1 MHAAHSGQ
9 GSPHT
14 DAAFPGG
21 THWFCPQESD
31 SHEVSSP
38 TEQSYPDTAEMMKRD
53 FWGQIIKDI
62 TTCNLLSLWSSTAG
76 KPAVLPGGHSSNPVE
91 KSMRPPPNTQ
101 HELTR
106 CASET
111 PWRWLIQPSLA
122 FGRPQRLRLTLDC
135 NLLGPAQ
142 DHTAKHSQVPNRWN
156 LREVTHTL
164 TGEAADSWPHRSDNW
179 STWASCG
186 CLRMNSKLFPQG
198 RFAGSL
204 DSWRLPNVPS

>member
-1 MHAAHSGQ
+1 MQ
-9 GSPHT
+9 VRR
-14 DAAFPGG
+14 PGG
-21 THWFCPQESD
+21 G
-31 SHEVSSP
+31 SS
-38 TEQSYPDTAEMMKRD
+38 S
-53 FWGQIIKDI
+53 
-62 TTCNLLSLWSSTAG
+62 
-76 KPAVLPGGHSSNPVE
+76 
-91 KSMRPPPNTQ
+91 
-101 HELTR
+101 
-106 CASET
+106 
-111 PWRWLIQPSLA
+111 PSLA

-186 CLRMNSKLFPQG
+186 CLRMNSKLFPQE

-204 DSWRLPNVPS
+204 DSWRLPNVPSQVRLLCPFLIPQQGTGNITTNMSNKSRKRDNSTSKPQGWVKDE